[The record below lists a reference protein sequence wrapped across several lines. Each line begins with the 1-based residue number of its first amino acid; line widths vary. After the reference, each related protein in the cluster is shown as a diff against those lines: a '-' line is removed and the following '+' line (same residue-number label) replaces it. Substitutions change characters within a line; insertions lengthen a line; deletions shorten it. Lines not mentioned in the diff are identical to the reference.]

1 MKKTTEVEASP
12 AQVIEDAND
21 LAMNLAKLKK
31 EASDLPA
38 RKRAALEAGDAE
50 AYNLA
55 CEREQQIPNEIRF
68 TDLRLLRSR
77 REMLA
82 KLQEVANS
90 KVADINN
97 LLGSL
102 IERRDE
108 IWQRTEDER
117 RAIEHQRASAFSE
130 RDSAYSDAERYRR
143 EISELG
149 DQIEQL
155 LRASA

>member
-55 CEREQQIPNEIRF
+55 CEREQQIPNEI
-68 TDLRLLRSR
+68 
-77 REMLA
+77 
-82 KLQEVANS
+82 K
-90 KVADINN
+90 
-97 LLGSL
+97 
-102 IERRDE
+102 
-108 IWQRTEDER
+108 
-117 RAIEHQRASAFSE
+117 
-130 RDSAYSDAERYRR
+130 
-143 EISELG
+143 
-149 DQIEQL
+149 
-155 LRASA
+155 

>member
-1 MKKTTEVEASP
+1 
-12 AQVIEDAND
+12 
-21 LAMNLAKLKK
+21 
-31 EASDLPA
+31 
-38 RKRAALEAGDAE
+38 
-50 AYNLA
+50 
-55 CEREQQIPNEIRF
+55 
-68 TDLRLLRSR
+68 LRLLRSR

-90 KVADINN
+90 KVADINK

-108 IWQRTEDER
+108 IWKRTEDER
-117 RAIEHQRASAFSE
+117 RAIEHQRASAFGE

-149 DQIEQL
+149 NQIEQL